1 MKDSTLI
8 AIDKAGRVV
17 FLDLQLEEKKD
28 KVPKIYNIEES
39 SCYRNNPRTL

>member
-8 AIDKAGRVV
+8 AIDKSGRVV

-28 KVPKIYNIEES
+28 KVPKNYN
-39 SCYRNNPRTL
+39 L